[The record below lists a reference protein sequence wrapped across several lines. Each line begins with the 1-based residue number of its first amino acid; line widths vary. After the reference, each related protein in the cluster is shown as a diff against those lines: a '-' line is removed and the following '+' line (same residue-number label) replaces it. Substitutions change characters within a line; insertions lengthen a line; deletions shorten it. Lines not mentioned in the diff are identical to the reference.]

1 MGKMMDKL
9 VGFCDRHDR
18 EIMTAELGLLGAM
31 FGYLLSEPKVEEA
44 VGNWM
49 VDKAKKAV
57 KNIHIT
63 YGDRPIAH
71 VSSGETKSE
80 RPMGYYDYL
89 DRREARQHEEH
100 MAEIRM
106 RHQVYEGEGKVE

>member
-1 MGKMMDKL
+1 MGKILDK
-9 VGFCDRHDR
+9 VTGFIDRHDR
-18 EIMTAELGLLGAM
+18 EIVTAEFGLIGVLA
-31 FGYLLSEPKVEEA
+31 GYLLSEPKVEEA

-49 VDKAKKAV
+49 IDKAKKAV

-63 YGDRPIAH
+63 YGDKPVMH
-71 VSSGETKSE
+71 VESGEAKSD

-100 MAEIRM
+100 MAEIKM
-106 RHQVYEGEGKVE
+106 RHQIYEGEGKVE